1 MSRGNTAYQH
11 DKSIHWLYKSGPLL
25 ETSSHASDDYAYCEM
40 WLPSLSMINITGLT
54 LEVHEARE
62 GTETD
67 SPNVT
72 KVYYVCPTFIKFFF
86 YQGVYH
92 AFNW

>member
-1 MSRGNTAYQH
+1 
-11 DKSIHWLYKSGPLL
+11 
-25 ETSSHASDDYAYCEM
+25 
-40 WLPSLSMINITGLT
+40 MINITGLT

-72 KVYYVCPTFIKFFF
+72 KVYYVWLTFIKFFF